1 MVLDSWLNSVHSD
14 DNWKWIHCA
23 SGELST
29 TASHQ
34 NQRPHRFTFSG
45 GFLCRGVRCS
55 FTVHLFF
62 SLQLASTLCVLCGFY
77 KVTLCVRL
85 YNELVQPR
93 TRSVYGCCEATKKS
107 RHHDCVMCQLTSIS
121 SVIPLCL
128 VIFALFMV
136 LYLTFSSCRIVVRIC
151 FALLEIFLSCML

>member
-45 GFLCRGVRCS
+45 GFPCWGVRCS
-55 FTVHLFF
+55 FTVLLSHKRW
-62 SLQLASTLCVLCGFY
+62 LQLASTLCVLGGFY
-77 KVTLCVRL
+77 KVALCVRL
-85 YNELVQPR
+85 YNELVQLG
-93 TRSVYGCCEATKKS
+93 TWSVYGCCEATNKS
-107 RHHDCVMCQLTSIS
+107 RHYVSTYINFFGYPSLPCNFCPFHGFVSN
-121 SVIPLCL
+121 
-128 VIFALFMV
+128 IF
-136 LYLTFSSCRIVVRIC
+136 S
-151 FALLEIFLSCML
+151 ML